1 MVRVRFRVSVKDEVR
16 FRFTCILW
24 VTVKIRAWSQEAR
37 GTIPPVGQLS
47 PRRAE

>member
-1 MVRVRFRVSVKDEVR
+1 MSVKDEVR

-24 VTVKIRAWSQEAR
+24 VTVKIRAWSEEAR
-37 GTIPPVGQLS
+37 DAVPPVGQLS